1 VAASAT
7 TSSPAVAATTRSR
20 AAAGDDILTGGLGK
34 DRFVFGGVDTGRDQI
49 TDFDSLKDVIDISAP
64 FWGMTGD
71 ARAYI
76 AVRLDTNY
84 STPVPTLDSVLVV
97 TRPDAAN
104 RKSFCATSS
113 SAAPSSSVSSPKAM
127 IRMGGLSIPTTVQLA
142 LAPGSSGAPLG
153 ESINESFAITV
164 TRSGAGTSAALDV
177 PLGFFEQALG
187 GRFVIDGATTNQ
199 GKRSVIRFAR
209 GETSKTLTVRP
220 IPDLETT
227 GVTNVEVA
235 VLPHFRYAVSGA
247 GVSQTIGDNPM
258 VWLEVIA
265 ESAVANP
272 AQPARV
278 RLHRSGGTAQNL
290 TVDLALGGT
299 AENGVHIES
308 LANTLTIPAG
318 QSSRELTITARAAGL
333 ADGPKVVLVRLASRE
348 HYLMGNPHEALI
360 FVGNTAAETH
370 DAGFDRWLQAA
381 TNGAMSNHVDL
392 QRMAPGRMGDY
403 VQAYAFGLANV
414 DEPGKHGIS
423 LRIVAGRPELKAP
436 GQFKAADLRWG
447 VQSSAGLGGW
457 ENAGAGFTQVP
468 DPAGL
473 KLVGQPL
480 DPTERSKFYRLN
492 MTLDPGQLA
501 GDTIKAIT
509 GSADYGIGGN
519 GNWNADPATGH
530 LASTAAARAKPTASS
545 PTSAAR
551 RRSISKWKSPARTER
566 TRSCSTST
574 ASRKPPRTAG
584 PSGSSNP
591 STTGNPISSCGN
603 SPAVP
608 ARRSFAIWPGEAE
621 KRDQPPMNADVR
633 WINEGFPCKVQG

>member
-1 VAASAT
+1 VPGAPPSLIRKSPRSINR
-7 TSSPAVAATTRSR
+7 SSGKLHEILVFPTALPEQKLRGVNDYLQSKWDGAVIWNFSTGLKDIALTAGPGNHRRIIRGGFGNDQLTGGGGDDTLSGGG
-20 AAAGDDILTGGLGK
+20 GDDILTGGPGK

-97 TRPDAAN
+97 TRPDGSKQEIVLRN
-104 RKSFCATSS
+104 LVIGSTQLIRLITEGN
-113 SAAPSSSVSSPKAM
+113 V
-127 IRMGGLSIPTTVQLA
+127 RMGGLSIPTTVQLA
-142 LAPGSSGAPLG
+142 MAPGSTGAPIG
-153 ESINESFAITV
+153 ESLDESFAITV

-187 GRFVIDGATTNQ
+187 GRFLIDGATTNQ
-199 GKRSVIRFAR
+199 GKRSVVRFAR

-278 RLHRSGGTAQNL
+278 RLHRSGGTTQNL

-308 LANTLTIPAG
+308 VANTLTIPAG
-318 QSSRELTITARAAGL
+318 QSSRDLTITARAAGL
-333 ADGPKVVLVRLASRE
+333 ADGPKVVLVRLASRDQ
-348 HYLMGNPHEALI
+348 YLLGNPHESLI

-403 VQAYAFGLANV
+403 VQAYAFGLAIRGRSRQTRHFTPHRRRP
-414 DEPGKHGIS
+414 PGTQS
-423 LRIVAGRPELKAP
+423 P
-436 GQFKAADLRWG
+436 GP
-447 VQSSAGLGGW
+447 VQSRRPALGRAVLGRSRRL
-457 ENAGAGFTQVP
+457 GKRGVP
-468 DPAGL
+468 DSP
-473 KLVGQPL
+473 KF
-480 DPTERSKFYRLN
+480 PTPPDSSS
-492 MTLDPGQLA
+492 
-501 GDTIKAIT
+501 
-509 GSADYGIGGN
+509 SASP
-519 GNWNADPATGH
+519 WTPPNAAN
-530 LASTAAARAKPTASS
+530 
-545 PTSAAR
+545 
-551 RRSISKWKSPARTER
+551 
-566 TRSCSTST
+566 ST
-574 ASRKPPRTAG
+574 AST
-584 PSGSSNP
+584 
-591 STTGNPISSCGN
+591 
-603 SPAVP
+603 
-608 ARRSFAIWPGEAE
+608 
-621 KRDQPPMNADVR
+621 
-633 WINEGFPCKVQG
+633 